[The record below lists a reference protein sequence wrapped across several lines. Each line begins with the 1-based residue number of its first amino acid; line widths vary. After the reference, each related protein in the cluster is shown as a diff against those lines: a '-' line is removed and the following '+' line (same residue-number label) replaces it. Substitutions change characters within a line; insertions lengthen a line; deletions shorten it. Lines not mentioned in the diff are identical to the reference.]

1 MFNRQIIAVATL
13 FSCCIPAFGDV
24 SATQAYVELHKKEL
38 AATCYDDL
46 LPLHAKASI
55 AKNKMSKK
63 EMDEMFP
70 FLKSMMPIKVKVVS
84 ETVTGDSAT
93 LKLTATPNEP
103 LKKGDSET
111 TEGTV
116 TLLREDGQWLLD
128 NEKWQSK
135 MELH

>member
-13 FSCCIPAFGDV
+13 FCCCLPAFGDV
-24 SATQAYVELHKKEL
+24 SASQAYVELHKKEL
-38 AATCYDDL
+38 AATCYDDI

-55 AKNKMSKK
+55 AKNKMTKK

-70 FLKSMMPIKVKVVS
+70 LVKSLMPKYIKVIG

-93 LKLTATPNEP
+93 LKVTASPNEP
-103 LKKGDSET
+103 LKKGDTET

-116 TLLREDGQWLLD
+116 TLLREDGQWKLD
-128 NEKWQSK
+128 NENWHSK
-135 MELH
+135 VDMH